1 MNIYIFIKMNSENYA
16 KIYYIYCF
24 NSLNLNDSVIIIIII
39 KSFVEYI
46 VRPFKVIHV
55 PTA

>member
-1 MNIYIFIKMNSENYA
+1 MNSENYT

-24 NSLNLNDSVIIIIII
+24 NSLNLNDSVIYSI
-39 KSFVEYI
+39 KSFVEYF
-46 VRPFKVIHV
+46 VRPFKAINV